1 MKRAKPSGLVAAPPI
16 EKHERP
22 IPVYAGDVERK
33 CSNCQH
39 FTRPKPGKKLGDCHN
54 GISGKIAIGTR
65 SIDGCAYGF
74 YPSIEKFPLKAGP
87 GGSR

>member
-1 MKRAKPSGLVAAPPI
+1 MKRPKTAELVAPPPV
-16 EKHERP
+16 EKPPRP
-22 IPVYAGDVERK
+22 LPVYAGDVERK

-39 FTRPKPGKKLGDCHN
+39 FERPKHGKKVGDCHN
-54 GISGKIAIGTR
+54 GISGRIATGTR

-74 YPSIEKFPLKAGP
+74 YPSIEKFPLKAGT